1 MIQYMNNKLYKIYF
15 TLFSIFA
22 LVLFAGRGFS
32 YVSAQTT
39 TTPQITSDFKHD
51 VEAGVEQVK
60 NDKDAQNNQ
69 QEIDNE
75 DNERAGD
82 SRGDSKE
89 IDGENNQ
96 SKIDNEI
103 EQEVETEQEIGNQDG
118 ENGGRATS
126 TSDTGSEFSSGSNE
140 GN

>member
-96 SKIDNEI
+96 SK
-103 EQEVETEQEIGNQDG
+103 TEQEIGNQDG